1 MSLNKYT
8 YCHNNPILNY
18 DPSGH
23 SIGSKFNEIIF
34 AIKHPI
40 IAWKIKDAKP
50 DDLENHSISS
60 NASRFAINSK
70 VSYNKTKGQENEG
83 GQRNAIRHA
92 IWSTTITRN
101 YGENVMKEIGY
112 SHETLD
118 DLADVM
124 LEPKFY
130 YTDMHTADTLCDIL
144 NNEIGIK
151 IANSGTSTN
160 MRTITLEVL
169 EYYHT
174 NGLNVAEKYADNL
187 YIVKNQKLTD
197 QEYAQAVYNV
207 MFLDENGVKGDRNT
221 MADVVKLR
229 KKEAGLK

>member
-1 MSLNKYT
+1 
-8 YCHNNPILNY
+8 
-18 DPSGH
+18 
-23 SIGSKFNEIIF
+23 
-34 AIKHPI
+34 
-40 IAWKIKDAKP
+40 
-50 DDLENHSISS
+50 
-60 NASRFAINSK
+60 
-70 VSYNKTKGQENEG
+70 
-83 GQRNAIRHA
+83 
-92 IWSTTITRN
+92 
-101 YGENVMKEIGY
+101 MKEIGY